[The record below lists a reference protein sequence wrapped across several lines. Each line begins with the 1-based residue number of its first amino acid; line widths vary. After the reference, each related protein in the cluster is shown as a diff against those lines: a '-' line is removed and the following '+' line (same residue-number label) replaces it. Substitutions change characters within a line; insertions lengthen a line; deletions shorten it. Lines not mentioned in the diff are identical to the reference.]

1 MIDDAPRR
9 SFLHSSAT
17 LNLSTRK
24 LDLIS
29 LILFVWKF
37 YTFELQTFETGN
49 RREMSS
55 KEKEKREEKN
65 D

>member
-37 YTFELQTFETGN
+37 YTFELQTFE
-49 RREMSS
+49 MSP